1 MTESLLQCSPT
12 VTPTTEIL
20 IANADGHRLLIRP
33 LTRSHAGLFDYE
45 DGNWI
50 DCEIELELGAF
61 RGTFRA
67 DLRSEEFQTL
77 MEQIDGLSL
86 APDGTANFST
96 MEGQLAF
103 TLTGDGS
110 EQIRVGGEAI
120 DAAGIGNRLQ
130 FAFIIERDAL
140 REIARS
146 LDNLLTAFPVVGS
159 PAS

>member
-1 MTESLLQCSPT
+1 
-12 VTPTTEIL
+12 VTPTTDIL
-20 IANADGHRLLIRP
+20 IANADGQRLLIRP

-50 DCEIELELGAF
+50 DCEIELEVGAF
-61 RGTFRA
+61 RGAFRA

-77 MEQIDGLSL
+77 MEQMAGLSL
-86 APDGTANFST
+86 SADDGTASFTT

-110 EQIRVGGEAI
+110 EQIRIGGEAI
-120 DAAGIGNRLQ
+120 DAAGTGNRLQ
-130 FAFIIERDAL
+130 FAFILERSAL
-140 REIARS
+140 ADIGRS
-146 LDNLLTAFPVVGS
+146 LEHLLTAFPVVGS